1 MNRFLY
7 DHTFFQSEYKMNS
20 LNEQFGERREQFG
33 ERV

>member
-1 MNRFLY
+1 MIS